1 MIATIL
7 PKRKL
12 LNPVELSVKPDKTPA
27 RPIPADMVIAID
39 ISEYLGNFFLIKS
52 IPKPATRVT
61 MMAPTIGLAP
71 IKRPAAT
78 PAKDVC
84 DRASPIMDSL
94 FNTMMVPIQGMI
106 VARSRPTRKALLIN
120 SYSNIS

>member
-1 MIATIL
+1 ML

-52 IPKPATRVT
+52 IPKACYKSHYDGSYYRV
-61 MMAPTIGLAP
+61 
-71 IKRPAAT
+71 
-78 PAKDVC
+78 
-84 DRASPIMDSL
+84 S
-94 FNTMMVPIQGMI
+94 
-106 VARSRPTRKALLIN
+106 
-120 SYSNIS
+120 SY